1 MNHTCV
7 FCKSDMEK
15 ILESDF
21 SIAFYDRFPVS
32 NGHIL
37 IIPKEHYE
45 TYFDLPLEVR
55 NDMLS
60 LLDQMKLKLDEKYKP
75 SGYNIG
81 INSGASAG
89 QTVFH
94 CHIHLIPR
102 YDGDMDDPRGGVRGV
117 KPDKQKY

>member
-1 MNHTCV
+1 
-7 FCKSDMEK
+7 MEK